1 MSHINF
7 NDISKNMVEPL
18 LFGIVLGMITISLSG
33 LLVVAAIAKT
43 IK

>member
-1 MSHINF
+1 MI
-7 NDISKNMVEPL
+7 EPL
-18 LFGIVLGMITISLSG
+18 LFGIVLGMVGISLSG